1 MPAKPSDEFSTVHAD
16 PTHGI
21 EVPRL
26 STASRAEAREL
37 ILPSLSL
44 PASSRGK
51 GLLEPMRPAGRH
63 DPATMPTRLNG
74 AMASA
79 GEVFEPPSSITP
91 PPFVALRRVPHA
103 RVAATGASRVT
114 RPRSCVGIPPRR
126 CVLAFAPSS
135 RAGREARTPRWTAQP
150 FRPRSYISPRR
161 RGCHRRVFALSSS
174 SACLRPA
181 Q

>member
-1 MPAKPSDEFSTVHAD
+1 MPAKPSDEFSAVHAD

-21 EVPRL
+21 EIPRL
-26 STASRAEAREL
+26 STAPRAEAREL

-51 GLLEPMRPAGRH
+51 RLLEPMRPAGRH

-114 RPRSCVGIPPRR
+114 RPRSCVDILPRR
-126 CVLAFAPSS
+126 SVFALAPSS
-135 RAGREARTPRWTAQP
+135 RTGREARTPCWSTQP

-161 RGCHRRVFALSSS
+161 REYHRRIFALSSP
-174 SACLRPA
+174 SASFGSA